1 MRKLPSPGAGSNGW
15 EWVSGPLTVIR
26 RQVRGL
32 QHMVLGPGGP
42 QYTSF
47 VEADDRGPNGFVIDY
62 FVRCNFYRIQDKIA
76 VPSINEMIPN
86 SLKV

>member
-1 MRKLPSPGAGSNGW
+1 
-15 EWVSGPLTVIR
+15 
-26 RQVRGL
+26 
-32 QHMVLGPGGP
+32 MVLGPGGP